1 MSCELCVETHWEVGL
16 GMFMMQ
22 LGKEINIIAK
32 PAHVCF
38 LFKTDPER
46 QPFCVCVKSKLE
58 SSGGKGF
65 VHKSG
70 LFWFANTW
78 GRNSP
83 CFVNSTII
91 DVSCFS
97 VGPKLNC

>member
-38 LFKTDPER
+38 
-46 QPFCVCVKSKLE
+46 
-58 SSGGKGF
+58 F
-65 VHKSG
+65 VQNRSRATAV
-70 LFWFANTW
+70 LYL
-78 GRNSP
+78 
-83 CFVNSTII
+83 C
-91 DVSCFS
+91 
-97 VGPKLNC
+97 

>member
-38 LFKTDPER
+38 WFKTDPER
-46 QPFCVCVKSKLE
+46 QPFCICVKSKLE
-58 SSGGKGF
+58 SSGGKRIC
-65 VHKSG
+65 
-70 LFWFANTW
+70 TQ
-78 GRNSP
+78 
-83 CFVNSTII
+83 
-91 DVSCFS
+91 
-97 VGPKLNC
+97 VGAVLVCQHMGP